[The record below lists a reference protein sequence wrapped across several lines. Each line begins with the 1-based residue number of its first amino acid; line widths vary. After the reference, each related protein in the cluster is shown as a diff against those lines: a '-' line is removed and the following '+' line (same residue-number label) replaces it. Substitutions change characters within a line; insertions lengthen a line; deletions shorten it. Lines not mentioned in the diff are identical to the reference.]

1 MTNPS
6 YVIRRPEQIRALRS
20 PVRQEIVDTVQSLG
34 ACSVADIARELGR
47 HADGL
52 YYHVRALVKVDL
64 LRPAGTR
71 ADGGRPEALYSTRSP
86 DHPMKLRYDPDDA
99 ANAEAVLGAVGSML
113 RMTER
118 DFARAFGPDASTDGP
133 GRNLWAA
140 RAKAWLSDD
149 DLLEVNRL
157 LGELQAIF
165 ERVKEPGRD
174 RLHTFTF
181 VIAPVPARSVRR
193 EGD

>member
-1 MTNPS
+1 MTTPS

-34 ACSVADIARELGR
+34 ACSVADVARELGR

-52 YYHVRALVKVDL
+52 YYHVRALVRVDL

-71 ADGGRPEALYSTRSP
+71 SEGGRSEALYATRSP
-86 DHPMKLRYDPDDA
+86 DHPMRLRYDPEDP
-99 ANAEAVLGAVGSML
+99 ANAEAVLGVVASML

-118 DFARAFGPDASTDGP
+118 DFAQAFRPDARTEGP
-133 GRNLWAA
+133 SRNLWAA
-140 RAKAWLSDD
+140 RVKSWLSDE

-157 LGELQAIF
+157 LGELEAIF
-165 ERVKEPGRD
+165 ERAKEPGRE
-174 RLHTFTF
+174 RLHAFTF
-181 VIAPVPARSVRR
+181 VIAPIPARSVRR
-193 EGD
+193 DGD